1 MNVSLSLT
9 PSSILKSTGP
19 NIDKIVNTM
28 IEFGPQYRYIVM
40 GYPPFLKCLADDR
53 RIDWSRFVVDAGYGG
68 EGISESM
75 RAYLLRVFRRVIGSY
90 GASDLAV
97 NMAIETELS
106 WTPDL
111 GPSAK
116 V

>member
-1 MNVSLSLT
+1 MNSLSLT

-28 IEFGPQYRYIVM
+28 IESAAYRYIVM
-40 GYPPFLKCLADDR
+40 GYPPFLKSLADDR
-53 RIDWSRFVVDAGYGG
+53 RIDRSRFVVDAGYGG

-75 RAYLLRVFRRVIGSY
+75 RAYLLRVFRQVIGSY

-106 WTPDL
+106 WTRIRTI
-111 GPSAK
+111 G
-116 V
+116 